1 MRVSEDEGSFYRF
14 YSMMVEGVHP
24 RFHEPPQGHEYQ
36 FNLDSDEGRQ
46 TLAAM
51 LALLQAHVPSPLASP
66 TGASSSG

>member
-1 MRVSEDEGSFYRF
+1 MVGAGGGMIRSVPQGSRQSLFF
-14 YSMMVEGVHP
+14 APG
-24 RFHEPPQGHEYQ
+24 HEPAQRHEYQ

-51 LALLQAHVPSPLASP
+51 LAFLQAHVPSPLASP